1 VTAVGFL
8 QGFDHENWRVIVE
21 DDDAVAYAY
30 LLDGDAIVSDVWLYN
45 HGPAPLERPWQN
57 GAEMPFR
64 NPAEFTSGDGVDKP
78 VEQSA
83 VGVRWMAVDG
93 SGIRAEVRLRERPI
107 AWLEPGA
114 RPGWSVRVTK
124 DGPLAKRATDRN

>member
-1 VTAVGFL
+1 MGFL

-21 DDDAVAYAY
+21 DDDSVAYAY

-45 HGPAPLERPWQN
+45 RGPDPLERPWQI

-64 NPAEFTSGDGVDKP
+64 NPADFTSGDDVGKP

-83 VGVRWMAVDG
+83 LAVRWLAVDG
-93 SGIRAEVRLRERPI
+93 AGIRAEVRLRERPI
-107 AWLEPGA
+107 AWLESGA
-114 RPGWSVRVTK
+114 PPGWSVRVTK